1 MTAPKTI
8 LIAGGS
14 GLIGRSLSISLRERG
29 HSVLIL
35 TRNPKSESDV
45 FWNPYLGKID
55 NNKVKNVQVII
66 NLIGEGIAEQK
77 WTLKRKKELTE
88 SRVLPTQFLAE
99 IAVEMKHLVYYI
111 GASGVNCYGFDSEEL
126 ITEDA
131 PYGSD
136 YLSLLVK
143 DWESASDLFSTKCP
157 VVKLR
162 IATVLTNE
170 GGLIEK
176 FKVPLFFRCSP
187 VFGNGKQLMSW
198 IHLSDLCRLINFC
211 VDGQISGTFNAVS
224 NNDSGYSFAK
234 MLLKTSK
241 KWGFI
246 FKTPSWI
253 IRFVFGEM
261 SIILLKGIRAS
272 NQKIRDAGF
281 TFSFNTIESALN
293 DVKKK

>member
-1 MTAPKTI
+1 M
-8 LIAGGS
+8 
-14 GLIGRSLSISLRERG
+14 
-29 HSVLIL
+29 LIL

-77 WTLKRKKELTE
+77 WSLKRKKELTE
-88 SRVLPTQFLAE
+88 SRVLPTRFLAE
-99 IAVEMKHLVYYI
+99 IAVEMKHLVYYV
-111 GASGVNCYGFDSEEL
+111 GASGVNCYGFDSDEL

-136 YLSLLVK
+136 YLSVLVN
-143 DWESASDLFSTKCP
+143 DWENASDLFSTRCP

>member
-111 GASGVNCYGFDSEEL
+111 GASGVNCYGFKPIITPAEKSNMTNNPIYPVSMRDMEL
-126 ITEDA
+126 Q
-131 PYGSD
+131 
-136 YLSLLVK
+136 K
-143 DWESASDLFSTKCP
+143 
-157 VVKLR
+157 KLEYWKKR
-162 IATVLTNE
+162 
-170 GGLIEK
+170 
-176 FKVPLFFRCSP
+176 VPE
-187 VFGNGKQLMSW
+187 
-198 IHLSDLCRLINFC
+198 
-211 VDGQISGTFNAVS
+211 
-224 NNDSGYSFAK
+224 
-234 MLLKTSK
+234 MLLSPFNKN
-241 KWGFI
+241 
-246 FKTPSWI
+246 SW
-253 IRFVFGEM
+253 
-261 SIILLKGIRAS
+261 SILG
-272 NQKIRDAGF
+272 
-281 TFSFNTIESALN
+281 
-293 DVKKK
+293 

>member
-35 TRNPKSESDV
+35 TRNPKCESDV
-45 FWNPYLGKID
+45 FWNPYLRKID

-66 NLIGEGIAEQK
+66 NLIGEGIAEEK
-77 WTLKRKKELTE
+77 WSLKRKKELTE

-99 IAVEMKHLVYYI
+99 IAVEMKQLVYYI
-111 GASGVNCYGFDSEEL
+111 GASGVNCYGYESDEL

-131 PYGSD
+131 PYGND
-136 YLSLLVK
+136 FLSVLVK
-143 DWESASDLFSTKCP
+143 DWENASDLFSPKCP

-176 FKVPLFFRCSP
+176 FKVPLFFRYSP

-234 MLLKTSK
+234 MLIKTSK

-246 FKTPSWI
+246 FKIPSWV
-253 IRFVFGEM
+253 IRFTFGEM

-281 TFSFNTIESALN
+281 TFSFNTIESALK

>member
-35 TRNPKSESDV
+35 TRNPKCESDV
-45 FWNPYLGKID
+45 FWNPYLRKID

-66 NLIGEGIAEQK
+66 NLIGEGIAEEK
-77 WTLKRKKELTE
+77 WSLKRKKELTE

-99 IAVEMKHLVYYI
+99 IAVEMKQLVYYI
-111 GASGVNCYGFDSEEL
+111 GASGVNCYGYESDEL

-131 PYGSD
+131 PYGND
-136 YLSLLVK
+136 FLSVLVK
-143 DWESASDLFSTKCP
+143 DWENASDLFSPKCP

-234 MLLKTSK
+234 MLIKTSK

-246 FKTPSWI
+246 FKIPSWV
-253 IRFVFGEM
+253 IRFTFGEM

-272 NQKIRDAGF
+272 
-281 TFSFNTIESALN
+281 SFNTIESALK